1 MRTREEILDYIQDR
15 LSGIGQC
22 DWATPLTFTE
32 EMRSLVHYERKK
44 DIPGFEGTWDK
55 LNNL

>member
-1 MRTREEILDYIQDR
+1 MRTREELLDYIQDR

-32 EMRSLVHYERKK
+32 EMRSLLHYERKK
-44 DIPGFEGTWDK
+44 DEEAHK
-55 LNNL
+55 NLS

>member
-1 MRTREEILDYIQDR
+1 MKREERLDYIQNR

-22 DWATPLTFTE
+22 DWYTPLTFTE

-44 DIPGFEGTWDK
+44 DEEAHK
-55 LNNL
+55 NLS